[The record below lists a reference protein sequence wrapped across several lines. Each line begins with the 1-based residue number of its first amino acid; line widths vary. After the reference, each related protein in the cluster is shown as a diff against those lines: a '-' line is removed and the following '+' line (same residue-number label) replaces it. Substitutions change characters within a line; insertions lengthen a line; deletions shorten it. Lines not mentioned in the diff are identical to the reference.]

1 MRNTPEELA
10 TKKRKKPQKNRGSF
24 LRLCFALLAAIESGC
39 FTGMSS
45 TPEVTAEREERRRK
59 IRLRIFHLRSLFSAI

>member
-1 MRNTPEELA
+1 MRNTLEDLA
-10 TKKRKKPQKNRGSF
+10 AKRRKKRQKIRGSF
-24 LRLCFALLAAIESGC
+24 LRIGFALLAAIESGC

-45 TPEVTAEREERRRK
+45 TPEVTAEREEKRRK